1 VKLVRIWD
9 IPTRLFHWSLVV
21 LIGISFYTGLSGG
34 FVEMDYHMIS
44 GYCILSLVLFRILWG
59 LFGGYYARFTT
70 FVKGPGTIIR
80 YLKNLGTNTLNT
92 KTLNTNTLNSNT
104 LNSNT
109 LPYAGHN
116 PLGALSIVSI
126 LLVLFTQAMT
136 GMFANDDIMLEG
148 PLVHLVSYDTSR
160 MLTGIHKTNKWIIGA
175 LVLIHLLAILFYQ
188 FYKKDRL
195 IIPMI
200 SGRKLLSEPA
210 AMKDSL
216 LRELMLGG
224 IALAISAS
232 TVYVLIT
239 YV

>member
-1 VKLVRIWD
+1 M
-9 IPTRLFHWSLVV
+9 

-59 LFGGYYARFTT
+59 LFGGHYARFTT

-80 YLKNLGTNTLNT
+80 YLQSLNT
-92 KTLNTNTLNSNT
+92 KK
-104 LNSNT
+104 
-109 LPYAGHN
+109 LPYPGHN
-116 PLGALSIVSI
+116 PLGALSIVFI
-126 LLVLFTQAMT
+126 MLVLFVQAVT

-175 LVLIHLLAILFYQ
+175 MVLIHLLAILFYQ

-195 IIPMI
+195 IVPMI
-200 SGRKLLSEPA
+200 TGRKLLSEPA
-210 AMKDSL
+210 AVRESL
-216 LRELMLGG
+216 PRELLLGG
-224 IALAISAS
+224 VAFAISAS
-232 TVYVLIT
+232 AVYVLIT

>member
-1 VKLVRIWD
+1 MKLVRIWD

-59 LFGGYYARFTT
+59 LFGGHYARFTT
-70 FVKGPGTIIR
+70 FVKGPGAIIR
-80 YLKNLGTNTLNT
+80 YLKSLNT
-92 KTLNTNTLNSNT
+92 KN
-104 LNSNT
+104 

-116 PLGALSIVSI
+116 PLGALSIVII
-126 LLVLFTQAMT
+126 LLVLLTQAVT

-175 LVLIHLLAILFYQ
+175 LVLVHLLAILFYQ

-200 SGRKLLSEPA
+200 TGRKLLSEPA
-210 AMKDSL
+210 SMKDSL
-216 LRELMLGG
+216 LRELLLGG
-224 IALAISAS
+224 VAIAISAS
-232 TVYVLIT
+232 AVYVLIT

>member
-59 LFGGYYARFTT
+59 LFGGHYARFTT

-80 YLKNLGTNTLNT
+80 YLKNLST
-92 KTLNTNTLNSNT
+92 KNR
-104 LNSNT
+104 
-109 LPYAGHN
+109 PYPGHN
-116 PLGALSIVSI
+116 PLGALSIVFI
-126 LLVLFTQAMT
+126 LLALLAQTVT

-160 MLTGIHKTNKWIIGA
+160 MLTGIHKTNKWTIGA
-175 LVLIHLLAILFYQ
+175 LVIIHLLAILFYQ

-200 SGRKLLSEPA
+200 TGRKLLSEPT

-216 LRELMLGG
+216 LRELLLGG
-224 IALAISAS
+224 VAITISAS
-232 TVYVLIT
+232 AVYVLIT

>member
-80 YLKNLGTNTLNT
+80 YLKNLST
-92 KTLNTNTLNSNT
+92 KTLNTK
-104 LNSNT
+104 
-109 LPYAGHN
+109 PYAGHN
-116 PLGALSIVSI
+116 PLGALSIVFI
-126 LLVLFTQAMT
+126 LLVLLTQAMT

-195 IIPMI
+195 IIPLI
-200 SGRKLLSEPA
+200 PGRKLLSEPA
-210 AMKDSL
+210 ATQDSL
-216 LRELMLGG
+216 LRELLLGG
-224 IALAISAS
+224 VALAISAS
-232 TVYVLIT
+232 AVYVLIT

>member
-1 VKLVRIWD
+1 MKLIRIWD
-9 IPTRLFHWSLVV
+9 IPTRLFHWTLVI
-21 LIGISFYTGLSGG
+21 LIGISFYTGLTGG

-59 LFGGYYARFTT
+59 LFGGYYARFAT

-80 YLKNLGTNTLNT
+80 YLQNLSTKN
-92 KTLNTNTLNSNT
+92 S
-104 LNSNT
+104 
-109 LPYAGHN
+109 PYPGHN
-116 PLGALSIVSI
+116 PLGALSIIFI
-126 LLVLFTQAMT
+126 LLVLLAQTVT

-160 MLTGIHKTNKWIIGA
+160 MLTGIHKTNKWIVGA
-175 LVLIHLLAILFYQ
+175 LVVLHLLAILFYQ

-200 SGRKLLSEPA
+200 TGRKLLAEA
-210 AMKDSL
+210 VTRDTSL
-216 LRELMLGG
+216 IRELLLGS
-224 IALAISAS
+224 IALAVSAS